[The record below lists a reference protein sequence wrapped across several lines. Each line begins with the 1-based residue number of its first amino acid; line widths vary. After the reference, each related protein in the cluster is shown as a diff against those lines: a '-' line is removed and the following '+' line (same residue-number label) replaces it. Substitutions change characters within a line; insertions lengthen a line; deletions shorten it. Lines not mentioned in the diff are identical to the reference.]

1 MMMTSAS
8 TQAMP
13 RCVPPAVFP
22 TSARAAGDRKSVLF
36 FRPVAAFG
44 GENDQPPASL
54 RAIQAMRKLEAARPP
69 RAAGTRA
76 AEFAVAALVRAVGSV
91 QGAAVGGAVEAARG
105 AGDAV
110 AWVFGKVQFHSPD
123 LAVGLFGM
131 LASVVGAAVEAKTE
145 RAKAKQQP
153 DEPAENEE
161 EPKTDD
167 DDGYTK
173 DVAAEKVEL
182 KQLYDSDMQKEMWA
196 TIGILHGSDDV
207 DGEDKGML
215 EGLNG
220 KEAHEIS
227 CARAWRRKAAY
238 ERLIAGSDANSLIL
252 SNYAQLLYEFYRD
265 MKR

>member
-22 TSARAAGDRKSVLF
+22 TSARAAGDRRSVLF

-44 GENDQPPASL
+44 GENDQPPAVPASL
-54 RAIQAMRKLEAARPP
+54 RAIQAMRKLEAARPA
-69 RAAGTRA
+69 RAP
-76 AEFAVAALVRAVGSV
+76 LS
-91 QGAAVGGAVEAARG
+91 ARWRRWSAPSG
-105 AGDAV
+105 RSR
-110 AWVFGKVQFHSPD
+110 AWVFSKVQFHSPG

-131 LASVVGAAVEAKTE
+131 FASVVGAAVEEKAE

-167 DDGYTK
+167 DDGGYPK

-196 TIGILHGSDDV
+196 TRGILHGSDDV
-207 DGEDKGML
+207 DGEDKDML

-220 KEAHEIS
+220 KDEAHEIN
-227 CARAWRRKAAY
+227 CARARRLKAAY
-238 ERLIAGSDANSLIL
+238 ERLIAGSGANSLIL
-252 SNYAQLLYEFYRD
+252 SNYAQLLYEFYMD
-265 MKR
+265 MKRCFPLLQH

>member
-1 MMMTSAS
+1 
-8 TQAMP
+8 
-13 RCVPPAVFP
+13 
-22 TSARAAGDRKSVLF
+22 
-36 FRPVAAFG
+36 
-44 GENDQPPASL
+44 
-54 RAIQAMRKLEAARPP
+54 
-69 RAAGTRA
+69 
-76 AEFAVAALVRAVGSV
+76 
-91 QGAAVGGAVEAARG
+91 
-105 AGDAV
+105 
-110 AWVFGKVQFHSPD
+110 VQFHSPD

-196 TIGILHGSDDV
+196 TRGILHGSDDV
-207 DGEDKGML
+207 DGEDKDML

-220 KEAHEIS
+220 KDEAHEIN
-227 CARAWRRKAAY
+227 CARARRRKAAY

>member
-1 MMMTSAS
+1 MMMTTAS
-8 TQAMP
+8 TLAMPMP

-22 TSARAAGDRKSVLF
+22 TSARAAGDRRSVRF
-36 FRPVAAFG
+36 FRPVAACC
-44 GENDQPPASL
+44 GENDQPPAVPASL
-54 RAIQAMRKLEAARPP
+54 RAIQAKRKLE
-69 RAAGTRA
+69 
-76 AEFAVAALVRAVGSV
+76 AALVRAVGSV

-110 AWVFGKVQFHSPD
+110 AWVFSKVQFHSPD

-173 DVAAEKVEL
+173 GVAAEKVEL

-196 TIGILHGSDDV
+196 TIGILHGSGDV

-252 SNYAQLLYEFYRD
+252 SNYAQLLYEFYKD